1 MINAHELCS
10 NHPNKMKNKQL
21 IKFAGVVTA
30 ILAGAFSS
38 LSAETNSARPNI
50 VFIIID
56 DLGWRDLSCM
66 GSQFYESPA
75 IDKLASEGLTFTR
88 AYEAAPRCVQSR
100 YSILTGKNHNRP
112 ELRGERGLAADQG
125 TIGKAFQQGG
135 YTTFYAGKWHLGGEE
150 SYWPMHRGFDFDVG
164 GCALGALGTHFWPYY
179 QTNKPSDIGPRE
191 SHNVAPYGLESGK
204 PGEYIADRLTDET
217 IKFLKSHKAEHP
229 DQPFLVYLAH
239 YQVHQPLEAKAEGVK
254 YFENKLAKMPKQTGP
269 DFENDYTGKVK
280 LKQDLPVYAAM
291 IKSIDDSVAHIR
303 QALVDLGYD
312 KNTVIVFTS
321 DNGGLSTA
329 DLLGNRSLSTS
340 NKPLRTGKGWLYE
353 GGNRVPLIVFWPGV
367 TTAGTKTDRATVGT
381 DYFPTFLDIAG
392 LPLRPKEHLDGE
404 SFARVLKGDL
414 NNQRQ
419 QPIRWYFDD
428 AKIGTGNTAMAAML
442 DGDKKLVQFI
452 YEKKAELYD
461 IRQDIGEQHDLAAAN
476 PEIVAA
482 MKEKLAAWEKEVGIK
497 PLKQHQID
505 EIEKIIAETKGD
517 KMPKAGKKNKKNA
530 ATSTTDD

>member
-1 MINAHELCS
+1 MQNL
-10 NHPNKMKNKQL
+10 PTKMNIKRL
-21 IKFAGVVTA
+21 TKFAYVVAA
-30 ILAGAFSS
+30 ILAGAGA
-38 LSAETNSARPNI
+38 LSAAETNVTKPNI
-50 VFIIID
+50 VFILID
-56 DLGWRDLSCM
+56 DMGWRDLSYM

-75 IDKLASEGLTFTR
+75 IDKLASEGLVFNR
-88 AYEAAPRCVQSR
+88 SYEAAPRCVQSR
-100 YSILTGKNHNRP
+100 YSMITGKNHNRP

-179 QTNKPSDIGPRE
+179 QTNKPSDIGVRE
-191 SHNVAPYGLESGK
+191 SHNVAPFGLESGK

-239 YQVHQPLEAKAEGVK
+239 YQVHQPLEAKADDIK
-254 YFENKLAKMPKQTGP
+254 YFANKMAKMPKQTGP

-321 DNGGLSTA
+321 DNGGLSTG

-353 GGNRVPLIVFWPGV
+353 GGNRVPMIVYWPGV
-367 TTAGTKTDRATVGT
+367 TQPGTKTDRATVGT
-381 DYFPTFLDIAG
+381 DFFPTFLDIAG

-404 SFARVLKGDL
+404 SFVRVLKGDL
-414 NNQRQ
+414 NYQRQ
-419 QPIRWYFDD
+419 RPIHWYFDD
-428 AKIGTGNTAMAAML
+428 AKIGTGNTAMSAML
-442 DGDKKLVQFI
+442 DGDKKYVHFI
-452 YEKKAELYD
+452 YENRDELYD
-461 IRQDIGEQHDLAAAN
+461 IRQDIGEQHNLAATN

-482 MKEKLAAWEKEVGIK
+482 MKEKQAAWENDIGIK

-505 EIEKIIAETKGD
+505 EIKKIIAETTGEKL
-517 KMPKAGKKNKKNA
+517 PKVGKKNKKNG
-530 ATSTTDD
+530 TTTTTDDD

>member
-1 MINAHELCS
+1 
-10 NHPNKMKNKQL
+10 MKIKSL
-21 IKFAGVVTA
+21 IGFA
-30 ILAGAFSS
+30 ILAIAVLAVPFP
-38 LSAETNSARPNI
+38 LRAAEASPVKPNI
-50 VFIIID
+50 VFILID

-75 IDKLASEGLTFTR
+75 IDKLAKDGLTFTR

-100 YSILTGKNHNRP
+100 YSIITGKNHNRP

-135 YTTFYAGKWHLGGEE
+135 YTTFYAGKWHLGGEV

-191 SHNVAPYGLESGK
+191 SHNVAPFGLESGK

-239 YQVHQPLEAKAEGVK
+239 YQVHQPLEAKAEYVK
-254 YFENKLAKMPKQTGP
+254 YFENKLAKMPKQTDP
-269 DFENDYTGKVK
+269 DFEKDYTGKVK

-321 DNGGLSTA
+321 DNGGLSTG

-353 GGNRVPLIVFWPGV
+353 GGNRVPLIVYWPGV
-367 TTAGTKTDRATVGT
+367 TQSGAKTDRATVGT

-404 SFARVLKGDL
+404 SFAPVLKGDL
-414 NNQRQ
+414 NYLRQR
-419 QPIRWYFDD
+419 PIYWYFDD

-442 DGDKKLVQFI
+442 EGDKKLVQFI
-452 YEKKAELYD
+452 YEKRDELYD
-461 IRQDIGEQHDLAAAN
+461 IRQDIGEQHNLAATN
-476 PEIVAA
+476 SETVNA
-482 MKEKLAAWEKEVGIK
+482 MKQKLGAWEADVGIK

-505 EIEKIIAETKGD
+505 EIKKIIGETKGE
-517 KMPKAGKKNKKNA
+517 KGSKNSKEGKKNKNSSA
-530 ATSTTDD
+530 PITDDE